1 MESLIK
7 NANKSL
13 EDTLNKITRTNK
25 SDIERIQLHNHFEKM
40 EVRELYF
47 TEYLNQETHK
57 LI

>member
-7 NANKSL
+7 DLNQSL
-13 EDTLNKITRTNK
+13 DNTLNKIKRTNK
-25 SDIERIQLHNHFEKM
+25 SDIERIELNNHFKRM

-47 TEYLNQETHK
+47 IEYLKQETHK